1 MAIAWALRPRRWAL
15 WLLLLVSC
23 ARAFYI
29 PGYSIKSYR
38 DEEPIPLLV
47 NKIFSDHT
55 QLQYAYFDLPF
66 VCPPSGEKHG
76 GSPFG
81 SGQSVSLNLGE
92 VLRGDRIMTS
102 DFELLMGKDV
112 QCQALCTQEVGR
124 QDVKRARQL
133 IKQGYVAEWIADNL
147 PGATSFVT
155 VDRSRKYYATGFK
168 LGYQDFSPA
177 DGKPRYFI
185 NNHFTI
191 VIRWRKA
198 PGKAGDDGGKAVVG
212 FEVYPKS
219 IAASEHESKGCPK
232 NPHDDHLGLE
242 LNLPFDMAKLREK
255 YPSSSYIPEEDDDLD
270 DGATLKIPYT
280 YSVFFQEE
288 NNVEWSNRWDLYF
301 SNQEEG
307 SMTHWLA
314 ILNSLTI
321 SGVLGV
327 TVLVIWSRTV
337 QGDIKGRGDG
347 AMEDGKL
354 KRSSRTKL
362 PNKEGLLDQSAAD
375 VERDGDLSSDDE
387 AGEDMTGWKLL
398 HGDVFRVPAY
408 SGLLAPLVGSGMQL
422 LFMAAGLLLL
432 SCLGVLN
439 PSFRGGFVSVGMGLF
454 VFAGLFSG
462 YFSGRLYK
470 TFGGVN
476 WRKNT
481 IITAL
486 FFPGLT
492 FCLVFILNLFV
503 WAQAS
508 STAIPF
514 GTLVGLLAL
523 WLLIQVPLVYVGSW
537 FGFVRATA
545 WEHPTKTNSIP
556 RQIPPQ
562 PWYLRDT
569 YGAVL
574 TGLVPFAVLF
584 IELLFVFKNL
594 WQDKSG
600 YYYVFGFLS
609 VVCTILIVTVSEV
622 TIIATY
628 SQLCAE
634 NYHWW
639 WHSFLTGGSSAFW
652 VFAYCIWYHFFKL
665 HVTGFVS
672 SLFFFSYS
680 FLACAVYG
688 LLTGTVGFLTAYA
701 FVRRM
706 YRYVDLKKPYP
717 PTYLPF
723 LALEPLLTSTVRSK
737 WTDVD

>member
-1 MAIAWALRPRRWAL
+1 MMALGWFRSPRQWAL
-15 WLLLLVSC
+15 WLLFASYAC
-23 ARAFYI
+23 AFYI
-29 PGYSIKSYR
+29 PGYSVKRYN
-38 DEEPIPLLV
+38 DDEPIPLQV

-55 QLQYAYFDLPF
+55 QLQYAYYNLPF
-66 VCPPSGEKHG
+66 VCPPSGRTHG

-92 VLRGDRIMTS
+92 ILRGDRIMTS
-102 DFELLMGKDV
+102 DFELRMGKNV
-112 QCQALCTQEVGR
+112 ECQALCTQEVGR
-124 QDVKRARQL
+124 KDVKWGRQL
-133 IKQGYVAEWIADNL
+133 IREGYVAEWIADNL
-147 PGATSFVT
+147 PGATKFVT

-168 LGYQDFSPA
+168 LGFQDYSPV
-177 DGKPRYFI
+177 DGKQRTYI

-191 VIRWRKA
+191 VIRWRSS
-198 PGKAGDDGGKAVVG
+198 PEGGKFVNG
-212 FEVYPKS
+212 FEIYPKS
-219 IAASEHESKGCPK
+219 IRAEDHEEGGCPK
-232 NPHDDHLGLE
+232 QVHEHHDGLE
-242 LNLPFDMAKLREK
+242 LYIPPNTSRLKEM
-255 YPSSSYIPEEDDDLD
+255 YPGSSYIPQDDDDVD
-270 DGATLKIPYT
+270 DGATLKVPYT
-280 YSVFFQEE
+280 YSVYFKEE
-288 NNVEWSNRWDLYF
+288 NGVDWSNRWDLYF
-301 SNQEEG
+301 SNQDDG

-321 SGVLGV
+321 SGVLAV
-327 TVLVIWSRTV
+327 AVYVIWSRTV

-347 AMEDGKL
+347 AMDEGKL
-354 KRSSRTKL
+354 KAR
-362 PNKEGLLDQSAAD
+362 NAAKMKTLERKGDEQGDD
-375 VERDGDLSSDDE
+375 VERDAELSEDE
-387 AGEDMTGWKLL
+387 ALEDVSGWKLL
-398 HGDVFRVPAY
+398 HADVFRTPEY
-408 SGLLAPLVGSGMQL
+408 SGLLAPLVGSGTQL
-422 LFMAAGLLLL
+422 LFMASGLLFL

-481 IITAL
+481 LITAL
-486 FFPGLT
+486 FFPGLA
-492 FCLVFILNLFV
+492 FSLIFILNLFV

-514 GTLVGLLAL
+514 GTLIGLLAL

-537 FGFVRATA
+537 FGFVRTTA
-545 WEHPTKTNSIP
+545 WEHPTKTTSIP

-562 PWYLRDT
+562 PWYLHSIHGT
-569 YGAVL
+569 IL
-574 TGLVPFAVLF
+574 TGLAPFAVLF

-609 VVCTILIVTVSEV
+609 AVSSILIVTVSEV

-639 WHSFLTGGSSAFW
+639 WQSFLTGGSSAFW
-652 VFAYCIWYHFFKL
+652 VFAYCIWYYMFHL
-665 HVTGFVS
+665 HITGFVS
-672 SLFFFSYS
+672 SLLFFSYS

-688 LLTGTVGFLTAYA
+688 LLTGTVGFLTAYT
-701 FVRRM
+701 FIRRI
-706 YRYVDLKKPYP
+706 YSAIKVD
-717 PTYLPF
+717 
-723 LALEPLLTSTVRSK
+723 
-737 WTDVD
+737 

>member
-1 MAIAWALRPRRWAL
+1 MAWGWFGSPRQWAL
-15 WLLLLVSC
+15 WLLFASYSC
-23 ARAFYI
+23 AFYI
-29 PGYSIKSYR
+29 PGYSVKRYN
-38 DEEPIPLLV
+38 DNEHIPLQV

-55 QLQYAYFDLPF
+55 QLQYAYYNLPF
-66 VCPPSGEKHG
+66 VCPPSGRTHG

-92 VLRGDRIMTS
+92 ILRGDRIMTS
-102 DFELLMGKDV
+102 DFELRMGKNV
-112 QCQALCTQEVGR
+112 ECQALCTQEVGR
-124 QDVKRARQL
+124 KDVKWGRQL
-133 IKQGYVAEWIADNL
+133 IREGYVAEWIADNL

-168 LGYQDFSPA
+168 LGFKDFSSI
-177 DGKPRYFI
+177 DGKQRYYI

-191 VIRWRKA
+191 VIRWRSA
-198 PGKAGDDGGKAVVG
+198 NEGGKVIVG
-212 FEVYPKS
+212 FEIYPKS
-219 IAASEHESKGCPK
+219 IRAEDHEQNGCPK
-232 NPHDDHLGLE
+232 QVHEQHEGLE
-242 LNLPFDMAKLREK
+242 LYIPPNTARLKEM
-255 YPSSSYIPEEDDDLD
+255 YPGSSYIPEDDDDAD

-280 YSVFFQEE
+280 YSVYFKEE
-288 NNVEWSNRWDLYF
+288 NSVEWQSRWDLYF
-301 SNQEEG
+301 NNQEEG

-321 SGVLGV
+321 CGVLGV
-327 TVLVIWSRTV
+327 AVYVIWGRTV

-347 AMEDGKL
+347 AMDEAKL
-354 KRSSRTKL
+354 KARNAAKL
-362 PNKEGLLDQSAAD
+362 KGLEILDQGSD
-375 VERDGDLSSDDE
+375 VERDADLSSDD
-387 AGEDMTGWKLL
+387 GLEDVSGWKLL
-398 HGDVFRVPAY
+398 HGDVFRVPEY
-408 SGLLAPLVGSGMQL
+408 SGLLAPLVGSGTQL
-422 LFMAAGLLLL
+422 LFMASGLLLL

-470 TFGGVN
+470 TFGGVS

-481 IITAL
+481 LITAL
-486 FFPGLT
+486 FFPGLA
-492 FCLVFILNLFV
+492 FSLVFILNLFV

-514 GTLVGLLAL
+514 GTLIGLLAL
-523 WLLIQVPLVYVGSW
+523 WLLIQVPLVYIGSW
-537 FGFVRATA
+537 FGYMRATA
-545 WEHPTKTNSIP
+545 WEHPTKTTSIP

-562 PWYLRDT
+562 PWYLHSIHGT
-569 YGAVL
+569 VL
-574 TGLVPFAVLF
+574 TGLAPFAVLF

-609 VVCTILIVTVSEV
+609 TVSSILIVTVSEV

-639 WHSFLTGGSSAFW
+639 WQSFLTGGSSAFW
-652 VFAYCIWYHFFKL
+652 VFAYCIWYYFFHL
-665 HVTGFVS
+665 HITSFVS
-672 SLFFFSYS
+672 SLLFFSYS

-701 FVRRM
+701 FVRRI
-706 YRYVDLKKPYP
+706 YSAIKVD
-717 PTYLPF
+717 
-723 LALEPLLTSTVRSK
+723 
-737 WTDVD
+737 

>member
-1 MAIAWALRPRRWAL
+1 MALSQFWCPRQWTL
-15 WLLLLVSC
+15 WLLFVSY
-23 ARAFYI
+23 AYAFYV
-29 PGYSIKSYR
+29 PGYSVKRYND
-38 DEEPIPLLV
+38 DEHIPLLV
-47 NKIFSDHT
+47 NKIFSDNT

-66 VCPPSGEKHG
+66 VCPPSGRSHG

-92 VLRGDRIMTS
+92 ILRGDRIMTS
-102 DFELLMGKDV
+102 DFELQMGKNV
-112 QCQALCTQEVGR
+112 ECQALCTQEVGR
-124 QDVKRARQL
+124 KDVKWGRQL
-133 IKQGYVAEWIADNL
+133 IHEGYVAEWIADNL

-168 LGYQDFSPA
+168 LGFQEFSPI
-177 DGKPRYFI
+177 DGKPRYYI

-191 VIRWRKA
+191 VIRWRSA
-198 PGKAGDDGGKAVVG
+198 PEGGKVIVG
-212 FEVYPKS
+212 FEIYPKS
-219 IAASEHESKGCPK
+219 IRAADHLEGGCPQ
-232 NPHDDHLGLE
+232 HVHETHEGLE
-242 LNLPFDMAKLREK
+242 LYIPPDTSKLREM
-255 YPSSSYIPEEDDDLD
+255 YPGSSYIPEDDGDID

-280 YSVFFQEE
+280 YSVYFKEE
-288 NNVEWSNRWDLYF
+288 NGVDWWNRWDLYF
-301 SNQEEG
+301 SNQDEG
-307 SMTHWLA
+307 STTHWLA

-321 SGVLGV
+321 AGVLGV
-327 TVLVIWSRTV
+327 AVYVIWSRTV

-354 KRSSRTKL
+354 KVRKAKPERKGD
-362 PNKEGLLDQSAAD
+362 GLLEQGAD
-375 VERDGDLSSDDE
+375 VERDADVSSDDE
-387 AGEDMTGWKLL
+387 GLEDVSGWKLL
-398 HGDVFRVPAY
+398 HGDVFRVPQY

-422 LFMAAGLLLL
+422 LFMVSGLLLL

-470 TFGGVN
+470 TFGGTY

-481 IITAL
+481 LITAL
-486 FFPGLT
+486 FFPGLA
-492 FCLVFILNLFV
+492 FCLIFILNLFV

-514 GTLVGLLAL
+514 GTLVSLLAL
-523 WLLIQVPLVYVGSW
+523 WLLIQVPLVYAGSW
-537 FGFVRATA
+537 YGYVRTA
-545 WEHPTKTNSIP
+545 PWEHPTKTTSIA

-562 PWYLRDT
+562 PWYLHSISGT
-569 YGAVL
+569 LL
-574 TGLVPFAVLF
+574 TGLGPFAVLF

-609 VVCTILIVTVSEV
+609 AVSSILMVTVSEV
-622 TIIATY
+622 TVIATY

-639 WHSFLTGGSSAFW
+639 WQSFLTGSSSAFW
-652 VFAYCIWYHFFKL
+652 VFGYCVWYFIFHL
-665 HVTGFVS
+665 HITGFVS
-672 SLFFFSYS
+672 SLLFFSYS

-688 LLTGTVGFLTAYA
+688 LLTGTVGFLTAYM
-701 FVRRM
+701 FIRRI
-706 YRYVDLKKPYP
+706 YSSVKVD
-717 PTYLPF
+717 
-723 LALEPLLTSTVRSK
+723 
-737 WTDVD
+737 

>member
-1 MAIAWALRPRRWAL
+1 MPTWSLIL
-15 WLLLLVSC
+15 WLLFAC
-23 ARAFYI
+23 CCRAFYI

-38 DEEPIPLLV
+38 DDEPIPLLV

-66 VCPPSGEKHG
+66 VCPPTGKKHG

-81 SGQSVSLNLGE
+81 SGQSISLNLGE

-102 DFELLMGKDV
+102 DFELVMGKDV
-112 QCQALCTQEVGR
+112 ECQALCTREVDRKG
-124 QDVKRARQL
+124 VKRGREL
-133 IKQGYVAEWIADNL
+133 IKDAYVAEWIVDNL

-155 VDRSRKYYATGFK
+155 VDRSRKYYAAGFK
-168 LGYQDFSPA
+168 LGTLDFSPSSR
-177 DGKPRYFI
+177 KPRYLI
-185 NNHFTI
+185 YNHFTL

-198 PGKAGDDGGKAVVG
+198 PGKAGEQGGKVIVG

-219 IAASEHESKGCPK
+219 ISADNREESGCPK
-232 NPHDDHLGLE
+232 EVFGDHEPLE
-242 LNLPFDMAKLREK
+242 LYIAPNTSRLAEK
-255 YPSSSYIPEEDDDLD
+255 YPESSYLPEEDDEVD

-280 YSVFFQEE
+280 YSVYFREDDKI
-288 NNVEWSNRWDLYF
+288 EWSNRWDLYF
-301 SNQEEG
+301 NNQSEG

-314 ILNSLTI
+314 IVNSLII

-327 TVLVIWSRTV
+327 TVLVIWGRTV
-337 QGDIKGRGDG
+337 QGDLKGRGDG
-347 AMEDGKL
+347 VMEDGKI
-354 KRSSRTKL
+354 KIRTRKSKS
-362 PNKEGLLDQSAAD
+362 PKKSIEKTSGGLLDQSSD

-387 AGEDMTGWKLL
+387 SVEEITGWKLL

-422 LFMAAGLLLL
+422 LFVAAALLIL
-432 SCLGVLN
+432 SCLGILN
-439 PSFRGGFVSVGMGLF
+439 PSWRGGFVSVGMGLF

-470 TFGGVN
+470 TFGGTN

-481 IITAL
+481 VITAVL
-486 FFPGLT
+486 FPGLT

-514 GTLVGLLAL
+514 GTLVGLVAL

-537 FGFVRATA
+537 FGYVRAA
-545 WEHPTKTNSIP
+545 PWEHPTKTNSIP
-556 RQIPPQ
+556 RQLPPQ
-562 PWYLRDT
+562 PWYLRSFHGT
-569 YGAVL
+569 LL
-574 TGLVPFAVLF
+574 TGLIPFAVLF

-594 WQDKSG
+594 WQDKSS

-622 TIIATY
+622 TIITTY

-639 WHSFLTGGSSAFW
+639 WQSFFTGGSSAFW
-652 VFAYCIWYHFFKL
+652 IFGYCIWFYFFKL
-665 HVTGFVS
+665 HVSGFVS
-672 SLFFFSYS
+672 SLLFFSYS
-680 FLACAVYG
+680 FLACVVYG

-701 FVRRM
+701 FVRRI
-706 YRYVDLKKPYP
+706 YSAIKVD
-717 PTYLPF
+717 
-723 LALEPLLTSTVRSK
+723 
-737 WTDVD
+737 